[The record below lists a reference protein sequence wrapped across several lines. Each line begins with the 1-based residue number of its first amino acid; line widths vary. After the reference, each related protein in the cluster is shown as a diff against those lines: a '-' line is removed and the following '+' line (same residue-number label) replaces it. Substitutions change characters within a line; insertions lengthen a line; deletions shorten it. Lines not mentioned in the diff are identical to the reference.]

1 VQLVLAGPADAPTSR
16 AIAHLDALGAA
27 TYRFELNWDVRDVRL
42 AENSAGLHVGLLG
55 MVLAPGAEQVRRL
68 VEAVSSAGDVVISY
82 DPNVQASVTPDGR
95 GSAVIAG
102 RMAALAHIVKMSDE
116 DLAFLFP
123 QPAGR
128 ARRCRPAVNA
138 NAGGVRNVR
147 WGRAAPDR
155 RSGNGRRGA
164 DLCAPGGRPADHAGA
179 PAFPGGPAFVRL
191 TAARLRRGGITD
203 G

>member
-1 VQLVLAGPADAPTSR
+1 
-16 AIAHLDALGAA
+16 
-27 TYRFELNWDVRDVRL
+27 VRL

-138 NAGGVRNVR
+138 NAGGVRNLR

-164 DLCAPGGRPADHAGA
+164 DLCAPGGPTRRPRRSSGVSRRTRVRPADGSAPTPRRYNRWLGRLRDRRSAGYWCPA
-179 PAFPGGPAFVRL
+179 PGQA
-191 TAARLRRGGITD
+191 AARA
-203 G
+203 